1 MVSESLKQRIVGAIV
16 LVALAIIIIPLVFD
30 FSGERQVDINSQI
43 PLMPEIEAVVVA
55 EPIRPENI
63 TPAKSD
69 EKMFQIG
76 VDTPAEAESLKA
88 EAPVLSSEGSPV
100 AWVLQIASFKDKAA
114 ASELVKKLLADDYR
128 AFLREKKSG
137 KGTVNRVFVGPKVL
151 KEKLIKEKTAIDKK
165 YRVDAMLVRFES

>member
-43 PLMPEIEAVVVA
+43 PLMPEIEPVVVA
-55 EPIRPENI
+55 EPIRPKNI
-63 TPAKSD
+63 TPAKPP
-69 EKMFQIG
+69 EEVFEFG
-76 VDTPAEAESLKA
+76 VDTPAEAEPLKV
-88 EAPVLSSEGSPV
+88 EAPALSSEGSPV

-114 ASELVKKLLADDYR
+114 ANELVKKLL

>member
-1 MVSESLKQRIVGAIV
+1 VVSESLKQRIVGAIV
-16 LVALAIIIIPLVFD
+16 LIALAIIIIPLVFD

-43 PLMPEIEAVVVA
+43 PQMPEIEPVVVA
-55 EPIRPENI
+55 DPIRPENI
-63 TPAKSD
+63 TPAKPD
-69 EKMFQIG
+69 GTIFQIG
-76 VDTPAEAESLKA
+76 VDIPAEAQSLKV
-88 EAPVLSSEGSPV
+88 EVPTLSSEGSPV
-100 AWVLQIASFKDKAA
+100 GWVLQIASFKDKAA
-114 ASELVKKLLADDYR
+114 ANELVKKLLADDYQ